1 MRNGNGASM
10 RAGDGWSLKE
20 LPRDRLEEL
29 AFRALIEI
37 QKVRELETSN
47 QLLFAVLG
55 GFLLGAALAT
65 GGFLTGAAL
74 R

>member
-1 MRNGNGASM
+1 M

-37 QKVRELETSN
+37 RKVRELETSN

>member
-1 MRNGNGASM
+1 M

>member
-1 MRNGNGASM
+1 M
-10 RAGDGWSLKE
+10 RAGDGWSLRE
-20 LPRDRLEEL
+20 LPRERLEEL

-37 QKVRELETSN
+37 HKVRELESSN
-47 QLLFAVLG
+47 RFLFAVLG

>member
-1 MRNGNGASM
+1 M

-37 QKVRELETSN
+37 RKVRELETSN
-47 QLLFAVLG
+47 QLLFAMLG